1 MTKDYPAYWRGRQAE
16 SLTYDGLSF
25 GPRKNV
31 WVAVA
36 AESSAANGAGT
47 TANDSKEIMGLYHF
61 VSSSGGLLNCG
72 KLNSPCIC
80 GTRAREKSRG
90 PRLQL
95 VSPSESS
102 RAGCNTQIEP
112 VTRDGVPIIQPSRR
126 NTWQS
131 QEFQPESGGF
141 RLFSRHGATP
151 NQPGS

>member
-1 MTKDYPAYWRGRQAE
+1 MTKDYPANWRGRQAE

-36 AESSAANGAGT
+36 GEGAAANGAGT
-47 TANDSKEIMGLYHF
+47 DADDSEEIMGLDHF
-61 VSSSGGLLNCG
+61 VSPPGRLSICRTLN
-72 KLNSPCIC
+72 LPCIC
-80 GTRAREKSRG
+80 GTRAGEKSRG
-90 PRLQL
+90 PTLQL

-102 RAGCNTQIEP
+102 GAGCNTQIDP
-112 VTRDGVPIIQPSRR
+112 SRRDGVPIIQPSRR
-126 NTWQS
+126 DTWQS